1 MNKTEGKYEYVI
13 RVDDGGK
20 SFVISEVVDRK
31 GHVVIELFG
40 QFYFKEENNTTVL
53 ECKFRVLINHKGLD
67 NMFGTAET
75 KLSDTELAVYSK
87 KELVNKM
94 VNTDRELDCILDE
107 AVEKVNA
114 VTNNCI
120 LQ

>member
-1 MNKTEGKYEYVI
+1 
-13 RVDDGGK
+13 
-20 SFVISEVVDRK
+20 
-31 GHVVIELFG
+31 
-40 QFYFKEENNTTVL
+40 
-53 ECKFRVLINHKGLD
+53 
-67 NMFGTAET
+67 MFGTAET